1 MAWAQLLNCIFCF
14 IPSQVASLALE
25 EFIQFKGWLDK
36 LIEILFT
43 YCCIIR
49 LANFANRI

>member
-1 MAWAQLLNCIFCF
+1 MYVLKKKYFM
-14 IPSQVASLALE
+14 VATLAFV
-25 EFIQFKGWLDK
+25 EFIQFKGWLNK

-49 LANFANRI
+49 LANFQNIN